1 MNLDFRELSRENR
14 IKAITEVLRQ
24 DDISRLAY
32 LVGEQY
38 YDVYGWFNFLES
50 VDGLDYWY
58 SLVETDKE

>member
-32 LVGEQY
+32 LIGEQY
-38 YDVYGWFNFLES
+38 YDVYGWFNLSDSE
-50 VDGLDYWY
+50 DGGEYWY
-58 SLVETDKE
+58 KLVDNQKK